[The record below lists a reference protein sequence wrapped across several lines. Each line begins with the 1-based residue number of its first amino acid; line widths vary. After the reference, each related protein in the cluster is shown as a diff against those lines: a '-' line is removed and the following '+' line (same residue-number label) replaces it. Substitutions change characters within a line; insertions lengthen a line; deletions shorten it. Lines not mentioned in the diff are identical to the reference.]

1 MSMPVIESKL
11 RTESKAFAERSAEM
25 QAAVAQL
32 NERLDAAR
40 YARPKKSLDRLTKQG
55 KLTIR
60 QRLDL
65 LLDPGAPYMEL
76 SALAADGLYD
86 GDAPQA
92 GMVTGI
98 GTIAGRRVLVSGNDP
113 AVKGGTLFPVGVKK
127 ALRAQQI
134 AMENR
139 LPVVHLV
146 DSGGAFLPL
155 QSELF
160 ADQHHGGRV
169 FYNQARMSRMGI
181 PQIAVVMGHCT
192 AGGAYM
198 PALSDQVIMVK
209 GTGAIFLGGPPLV
222 KAATGQDVSVEELGG
237 AEMHC
242 RVSGVADYLVENEAD
257 ALAKARELVGLLPR
271 DEPAWGVDREQ
282 PEAPAYDS
290 KELYGLVPVDLRKPY
305 DTHELIARV
314 VDGSRFSEF
323 KPLYGPTLVTGFA
336 RIWGY
341 KVGVLA
347 NNGVLFGE
355 AALKATQFIQ
365 ICDSREIPL
374 VFLHNING
382 FMVGAEVE
390 QGGITKN
397 GAKMINAVA
406 NTRVPKFTVVTGGSF
421 GAGNYAMCGRAYG
434 GRFLWMWPHA
444 RVSVMGGEQAAS
456 VMVTVME
463 DKARRVGSELDESA
477 KTMIRQQILEN
488 YEKDSDAYYSTARIW
503 DDGVIDP
510 ADTRDVLGFAI
521 ASTTGAPLEE
531 QRFGWMRM

>member
-11 RTESKAFAERSAEM
+11 KTDSKSFAQRASEM
-25 QAAVAQL
+25 EAVVAQL
-32 NERLDAAR
+32 KERMDTAR
-40 YARPKKSLDRLTKQG
+40 YARSKKSLARLERQG

-60 QRLDL
+60 QRLEL
-65 LLDPGAPYMEL
+65 LLDPGAPYLEL
-76 SALAADGLYD
+76 SALAANGLYD

-98 GTIAGRRVLVSGNDP
+98 GMIAGRRVLVSGNDP
-113 AVKGGTLFPVGVKK
+113 AVKGGTLFPMGVKK

-181 PQIAVVMGHCT
+181 PQVAVVMGHCT

-222 KAATGQDVSVEELGG
+222 KAATGQDVSVEALGG

-242 RVSGVADYLVENEAD
+242 RVSGVADYMVDTEAD
-257 ALAKARELVGLLPR
+257 ALAKARELIGLLPR
-271 DEPAWGVDREQ
+271 DQTKWGVERDQ
-282 PEAPAYDS
+282 PEPPAYDI
-290 KELYGLVPVDLRKPY
+290 KELYGLVPTDLRKPY
-305 DTHELIARV
+305 DVHELIARI

-365 ICDSREIPL
+365 LCDSREIPL

-382 FMVGAEVE
+382 FMVGTEVE
-390 QGGITKN
+390 QAGITKH

-456 VMVTVME
+456 VMITVME
-463 DKARRVGSELDESA
+463 EKARRVGSELDDSA
-477 KTMIRQQILEN
+477 KAMIRQQIMEN

-510 ADTRDVLGFAI
+510 ADTRDILGMAI
-521 ASTTGAPLEE
+521 ASTTGAPLED
-531 QRFGWMRM
+531 QGFGWMRM